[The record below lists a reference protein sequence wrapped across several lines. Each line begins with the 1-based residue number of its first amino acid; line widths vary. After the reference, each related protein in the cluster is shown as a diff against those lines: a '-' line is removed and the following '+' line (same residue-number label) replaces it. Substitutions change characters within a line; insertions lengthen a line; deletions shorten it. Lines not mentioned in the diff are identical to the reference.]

1 MKKNSKWIIGI
12 VGIALLVMIPQLISS
27 GYTQQSIIMILLY
40 AYWATCWNIVSGF
53 AGSIS
58 MGHATYIGIGAYV
71 TTILLRGYEMS
82 PWIGMLVAGL
92 VAGIVSLMIGYPCF
106 KLRGSYFTLSTV
118 ALLHV
123 LRLIITSNETLFG
136 FQINGARGLDIPWHG
151 ERPWMMHFMDKRWYL
166 YIIMAL
172 LVLALFVSHRITRS
186 RMGYYLA
193 AVNTNQEAAASL
205 GVNVTSYKLRVMFIS
220 AFLTALGGAF
230 YSQLIIFVDPQRV
243 FGYDLSAE
251 IMFFSVIGG
260 MGTVWGPAIG
270 AILMV
275 PINEFT
281 RVNFSDLSGLSMFL
295 YGLIFMAVV
304 YFMPTGVYGKIRE
317 VAGKVK
323 RRADA
328 GQKKAAEGG
337 AVYGKENANVGD

>member
-1 MKKNSKWIIGI
+1 MKNKVKSLGI
-12 VGIALLVMIPQLISS
+12 VGGILVLLVLGSQLITS
-27 GYTQQSIIMILLY
+27 GYILQSFIMVLLY
-40 AYWATCWNIVSGF
+40 AYWATSWNIISGF

-71 TTILLRGYEMS
+71 TTILYRGMELS
-82 PWIGMLVAGL
+82 PWIGMLIGGL

-123 LRLIITSNETLFG
+123 LRLIVTSNDTILG
-136 FQINGARGLDIPWHG
+136 FQINGARGLDVPWRG
-151 ERPWMMHFMDKRWYL
+151 EEPLMMHFLDKHWYL
-166 YIIMAL
+166 YTI
-172 LVLALFVSHRITRS
+172 LVMLVVALFITHRIMNS
-186 RMGYYLA
+186 RMGYYLT
-193 AVNTNQEAAASL
+193 AVNANQEAAASL
-205 GVNVTSYKLRVMFIS
+205 GVNVTSYKLRAMFIS

-260 MGTVWGPAIG
+260 MGTVYGPALG

-275 PINEFT
+275 PINEIL
-281 RVNFSDLSGLSMFL
+281 RSNFGASLSGLSMFI
-295 YGLIFMAVV
+295 YGAIFMLVV
-304 YFMPTGVYGKIRE
+304 YFIPQGVYKEILKAIRSLIH
-317 VAGKVK
+317 K
-323 RRADA
+323 R
-328 GQKKAAEGG
+328 QPTAAMIGG
-337 AVYGKENANVGD
+337 ATNGKYSDSKD